1 METLTEKEIEEINLM
16 LSEAFLEK
24 GEYEKNKRKNCWYK
38 DLIANR
44 EVVEDGSK

>member
-24 GEYEKNKRKNCWYK
+24 GEYEKNKRKGCWYK
-38 DLIANR
+38 DIIDKK
-44 EVVEDGSK
+44 EVVVNERK